1 MASTHGASERPRAAG
16 ETTFFTRRLAG
27 WALDGRFEPQPAEIT
42 LPEVEN
48 GYSVMEGAINNNID
62 GIVAECGGACACAT
76 CHSYI
81 DEAWLDKLPPM
92 DDMEDSMLDAAF
104 ERKNNSRLTCQ
115 IEVNDSL
122 DGLVVHVAEND
133 Y

>member
-1 MASTHGASERPRAAG
+1 
-16 ETTFFTRRLAG
+16 
-27 WALDGRFEPQPAEIT
+27 
-42 LPEVEN
+42 
-48 GYSVMEGAINNNID
+48 MEGAINNNIE

-76 CHSYI
+76 CHAYI
-81 DEAWLDKLPPM
+81 DEAWLDKLSSM

-104 ERKNNSRLTCQ
+104 ERKPNSRLTCQ

-122 DGLVVHVAEND
+122 DGLVVHVAENE

>member
-1 MASTHGASERPRAAG
+1 MVNAPSIVRPILTEALRMPKITFITPNGERH
-16 ETTFFTRRLAG
+16 
-27 WALDGRFEPQPAEIT
+27 DV
-42 LPEVEN
+42 EVEN
-48 GYSVMEGAINNNID
+48 GYSVMEGAINNNIE

-81 DEAWLDKLPPM
+81 DEAWVSKLAEM

-104 ERKNNSRLTCQ
+104 ERKDNSRLTCQ
-115 IEVNDSL
+115 IEVSDEL

>member
-1 MASTHGASERPRAAG
+1 M
-16 ETTFFTRRLAG
+16 
-27 WALDGRFEPQPAEIT
+27 
-42 LPEVEN
+42 EVEN
-48 GYSVMEGAINNNID
+48 GYSVMEGAINN
-62 GIVAECGGACACAT
+62 GV
-76 CHSYI
+76 SYI
-81 DEAWLDKLPPM
+81 DEAWLDKIPPM

-104 ERKNNSRLTCQ
+104 ERKPNSRLTCQ

>member
-1 MASTHGASERPRAAG
+1 
-16 ETTFFTRRLAG
+16 
-27 WALDGRFEPQPAEIT
+27 
-42 LPEVEN
+42 
-48 GYSVMEGAINNNID
+48 
-62 GIVAECGGACACAT
+62 
-76 CHSYI
+76 
-81 DEAWLDKLPPM
+81 M

-115 IEVNDSL
+115 IEVSDAL

>member
-1 MASTHGASERPRAAG
+1 MPKIIYQTP
-16 ETTFFTRRLAG
+16 
-27 WALDGRFEPQPAEIT
+27 DGVRHEV
-42 LPEVEN
+42 EVEN
-48 GYSVMEGAINNNID
+48 GYSVMEGAINNNIE

-81 DEAWLDKLPPM
+81 DEAWIGKLAEM

-104 ERKNNSRLTCQ
+104 DRKNNSRLTCQ
-115 IEVNDSL
+115 IEVSDEL
-122 DGLVVHVAEND
+122 DGLVVHVAENE

>member
-1 MASTHGASERPRAAG
+1 MPKIIYQTP
-16 ETTFFTRRLAG
+16 
-27 WALDGRFEPQPAEIT
+27 DGIRHEV
-42 LPEVEN
+42 EVEN
-48 GYSVMEGAINNNID
+48 GYSVMEGAINNNIE

-81 DEAWLDKLPPM
+81 DEAWIGKLAEM

-104 ERKNNSRLTCQ
+104 DRKNNSRLTCQ
-115 IEVNDSL
+115 IEVSDEL
-122 DGLVVHVAEND
+122 DGLVVHVAENE

>member
-1 MASTHGASERPRAAG
+1 MPKIIYITP
-16 ETTFFTRRLAG
+16 
-27 WALDGRFEPQPAEIT
+27 DGIRHES
-42 LPEVEN
+42 EVEK
-48 GYSVMEGAINNNID
+48 GYSVMEGAINNEIE

-81 DEAWLDKLPPM
+81 DEAWLDKLPEM

-104 ERKNNSRLTCQ
+104 ERKSNSRLTCQ
-115 IEVNDSL
+115 IEVSDAL
-122 DGLVVHVAEND
+122 DGLVIHVAEND

>member
-1 MASTHGASERPRAAG
+1 MPKIIYQ
-16 ETTFFTRRLAG
+16 TR
-27 WALDGRFEPQPAEIT
+27 DGSRH
-42 LPEVEN
+42 EVEVET
-48 GYSVMEGAINNNID
+48 GYSVMEGAINNNIE

-81 DEAWLDKLPPM
+81 DEAWVEKLTAM

-104 ERKNNSRLTCQ
+104 ERKANSRLTCQ
-115 IEVNDSL
+115 IEVSDAL
-122 DGLVVHVAEND
+122 DGLVVYVAENE